1 LILHVFYVEGEECS
15 FIEPFD
21 REIEPSSVLVFDV
34 VDSDPKVVLHQATST
49 LAELTFSA
57 L

>member
-1 LILHVFYVEGEECS
+1 LILHVLYVEREECS

-21 REIEPSSVLVFDV
+21 REIEPSSVLIFDV